1 MPISVY
7 LHLFCFNR
15 TKEDWQTQ
23 HPRIST
29 KQGKLKVSLPWLI
42 EKTDTLNSEGHPIT
56 GSSEHYVLYDK
67 LHESNT
73 KDPKDVLRKISL
85 VPELQ
90 GWLNKMLT
98 ECNRINLLS
107 YTRLKKRKKTLSIS
121 FFHGMLFY
129 IFSILFYFIFYN
141 AKYNHL
147 QNSTTTNCC

>member
-1 MPISVY
+1 MSQYMTLFEAWQHMPISVY

-67 LHESNT
+67 LHKSNT

-107 YTRLKKRKKTLSIS
+107 YTRLKKKKENIVH
-121 FFHGMLFY
+121 FFFSWNAFLYIFY
-129 IFSILFYFIFYN
+129 IILFYF
-141 AKYNHL
+141 L
-147 QNSTTTNCC
+147 QC